1 MKLLQKDLQK
11 LKNKTN
17 ILYKIKDLQCKTLIL
32 SGFKNNIKDDIYFEK
47 KNGVFQKIDN
57 YGYWVWLDKKP
68 LYIFWLSYKKLVK
81 DFNILY
87 CYSNIVKNII

>member
-1 MKLLQKDLQK
+1 MKLFQKDLQK

-47 KNGVFQKIDN
+47 KKWCF
-57 YGYWVWLDKKP
+57 
-68 LYIFWLSYKKLVK
+68 S
-81 DFNILY
+81 
-87 CYSNIVKNII
+87 KNR